1 MHKGLYFMFSLKGL
15 LQAVGITLLFTIII
29 SFIIGLFNMPS
40 LPVIIYF
47 LFLFSNIVIGIVAPL
62 KNKHTPYAA
71 AFLGSVSLT
80 VLNYFAAYYMFNV
93 YVLAD
98 PVQINNNLLL
108 STSLSLLAALF
119 VVKIVYRKLG
129 RENV

>member
-1 MHKGLYFMFSLKGL
+1 MFSLKGL
-15 LQAVGITLLFTIII
+15 LQAVGITLLFTIIT
-29 SFIIGLFNMPS
+29 SFIIGLLNMQS

-47 LFLFSNIVIGIVAPL
+47 LFLFSNVVIGIIAPL
-62 KNKHTPYAA
+62 KNKRTPYAA
-71 AFLGSVSLT
+71 AFFGSVSLT
-80 VLNYFAAYYMFNV
+80 VLNYSAAYYMFNV

-119 VVKIVYRKLG
+119 VMKIVNRKLG
-129 RENV
+129 KEYV